1 MEQFSKYTDIFL
13 YDIKATDGELHRRLT
28 GVDNT
33 LILENL
39 QKLNDSGAKIILRCP
54 LIPRINDDEKHL
66 QEIAKIAERL
76 SNVQAIHVEPY
87 NPLAK
92 SKYRQLNR
100 ADGGIPEDFPADET
114 IRNYLKT
121 ITSYTSK
128 SVELP

>member
-1 MEQFSKYTDIFL
+1 MALKFITATEAASLVKHGDNIGLSGFTPAGTP
-13 YDIKATDGELHRRLT
+13 KA
-28 GVDNT
+28 VT
-33 LILENL
+33 L
-39 QKLNDSGAKIILRCP
+39 
-54 LIPRINDDEKHL
+54 
-66 QEIAKIAERL
+66 EIAKIAERL

>member
-1 MEQFSKYTDIFL
+1 MK
-13 YDIKATDGELHRRLT
+13 
-28 GVDNT
+28 
-33 LILENL
+33 
-39 QKLNDSGAKIILRCP
+39 KIIILGAIIIVAVISGI
-54 LIPRINDDEKHL
+54 LIINGITSDNDDEKHL